1 MNRDVTT
8 IAIKREDVIT
18 EEMIGE
24 MIEEAT
30 VAGKRIETIGMIGE
44 TTFKE
49 EMTKIVSLLK
59 RLLLN
64 EKLSGETKKWLENH
78 LPRTPL
84 TPPRHLLNL
93 QLEEKTK
100 NYGHQPSQQ
109 LGSIHQKP
117 TNSCV

>member
-49 EMTKIVSLLK
+49 EMTSKYGWCKSV
-59 RLLLN
+59 LN
-64 EKLSGETKKWLENH
+64 
-78 LPRTPL
+78 
-84 TPPRHLLNL
+84 
-93 QLEEKTK
+93 
-100 NYGHQPSQQ
+100 
-109 LGSIHQKP
+109 
-117 TNSCV
+117 